1 MKIIRSLLFVSLIFS
16 LVGCANQFA
25 VMRDANRQAMNK
37 VELGMSKNKV
47 ETVMGNRSAEDMFE
61 GRYENPYKRETVK
74 GVDGNTYDV
83 MYYYTQQ
90 IGNKPIESGLT
101 PVVFLGEKVVGIG
114 WGYLD
119 GVSGN
124 STSTIRRR

>member
-1 MKIIRSLLFVSLIFS
+1 MKMIKPLLVVSLIFS
-16 LVGCANQFA
+16 LVGCVNDFA

-37 VELGMSKNKV
+37 IELGMSKIQV
-47 ETVMGNRSAEDMFE
+47 ETVMGNRSAEDRFE
-61 GRYENPYKRETVK
+61 GRYENPFKRETVR

-101 PVVFLGEKVVGIG
+101 PVVFLTGKVVGIG